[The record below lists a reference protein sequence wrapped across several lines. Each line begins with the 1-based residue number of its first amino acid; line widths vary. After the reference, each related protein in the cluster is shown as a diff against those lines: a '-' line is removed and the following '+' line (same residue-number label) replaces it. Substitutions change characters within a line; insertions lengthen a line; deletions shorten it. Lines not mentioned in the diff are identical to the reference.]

1 MWALNGTNAGAG
13 HDQSSDAFIQQIKK
27 KSKTMTKVFG
37 MDITNLP
44 AREFPKTERTYTPY
58 VSNEKSQYS
67 TTAIDSDA
75 KPVDQ
80 YPRLDRKSY
89 KICPEIN
96 AKIQTYLR
104 ENENTSNLE
113 NLKILAAGNIDFP
126 ALEKK
131 LSISQTIGWMLGN
144 QFLFP
149 TKNRSNHET

>member
-27 KSKTMTKVFG
+27 SQTMTKVFG

-44 AREFPKTERTYTPY
+44 KPTIYKTEKSYTPY

-67 TTAIDSDA
+67 TAAIDSDA
-75 KPVDQ
+75 KPVDE
-80 YPRLDRKSY
+80 YPRLDRKSHQ
-89 KICPEIN
+89 ICPEIN
-96 AKIQTYLR
+96 VKIQSFLR

-113 NLKILAAGNIDFP
+113 NLKILDAGNIDLP

-144 QFLFP
+144 QFCF
-149 TKNRSNHET
+149 

>member
-27 KSKTMTKVFG
+27 SQTMTKVFG

-44 AREFPKTERTYTPY
+44 NPKIYKTEKSYTPY
-58 VSNEKSQYS
+58 VSNEKSRNS
-67 TTAIDSDA
+67 TAAIDSDT

-80 YPRLDRKSY
+80 YPKLDRQSY

-96 AKIQTYLR
+96 AKIQTFLR
-104 ENENTSNLE
+104 ENENTSYLE
-113 NLKILAAGNIDFP
+113 NLKILEAGNIDLP
-126 ALEKK
+126 LLEKK

-144 QFLFP
+144 LIQF
-149 TKNRSNHET
+149 